1 MTVTYSVCIGGA
13 GIDYSSVTSILYTFS
28 AFSITLRFFYT
39 SGLGLRWPSSW
50 ARLDQVSATRQRYR
64 CHRFGTLLRWGIRIR
79 CFDYSRVT
87 RVRVLLTFYPTSLR
101 YLRILAS
108 LRVTY
113 CDPLLLAYPHL
124 LITRGPFIGFVGFFP
139 VSQGYSCVGVDRHD
153 DYSADSSTSLAQC
166 GFVGGF
172 LPNFAIFALVSVHLG
187 KFGCSSF
194 TSIGNS
200 NAFLCQLSLPIHLYL
215 SPLVSS
221 LGGQSCSPPSLVAS
235 VLFTL
240 GALLL

>member
-1 MTVTYSVCIGGA
+1 MRDGVTVTYSVCIGGA
-13 GIDYSSVTSILYTFS
+13 GIDYSSVTSILYTYS
-28 AFSITLRFFYT
+28 AFSITLRFFPPVGWGYAGPT
-39 SGLGLRWPSSW
+39 LGLGLLRY
-50 ARLDQVSATRQRYR
+50 QRYR
-64 CHRFGTLLRWGIRIR
+64 CHRFGTLLRWGIRFLSGIRIR
-79 CFDYSRVT
+79 CFDYSRIT

-108 LRVTY
+108 LWVTY
-113 CDPLLLAYPHL
+113 CDPLLLAYPHIFL
-124 LITRGPFIGFVGFFP
+124 TCGPFIGFVGFFP

-187 KFGCSSF
+187 NFGLSSLA
-194 TSIGNS
+194 SIGNS

-215 SPLVSS
+215 SPLVMPFINNVS
-221 LGGQSCSPPSLVAS
+221 QPIMAA
-235 VLFTL
+235 TH
-240 GALLL
+240 

>member
-28 AFSITLRFFYT
+28 AFFHHPAVFFYT

-50 ARLDQVSATRQRYR
+50 ARLAQVSATRQRYR
-64 CHRFGTLLRWGIRIR
+64 CHRFGTLLRWGIRFLSGIRIR

-113 CDPLLLAYPHL
+113 CDPLLLAYPHIL
-124 LITRGPFIGFVGFFP
+124 LMCGP
-139 VSQGYSCVGVDRHD
+139 
-153 DYSADSSTSLAQC
+153 L
-166 GFVGGF
+166 
-172 LPNFAIFALVSVHLG
+172 LG
-187 KFGCSSF
+187 
-194 TSIGNS
+194 
-200 NAFLCQLSLPIHLYL
+200 L
-215 SPLVSS
+215 
-221 LGGQSCSPPSLVAS
+221 
-235 VLFTL
+235 
-240 GALLL
+240 